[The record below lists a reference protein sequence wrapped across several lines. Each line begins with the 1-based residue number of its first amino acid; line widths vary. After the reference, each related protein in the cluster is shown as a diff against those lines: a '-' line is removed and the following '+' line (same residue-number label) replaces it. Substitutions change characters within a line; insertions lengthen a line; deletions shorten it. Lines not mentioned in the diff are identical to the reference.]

1 MQSGTDKEGGQ
12 NGAFLEH
19 VAHQKKDG
27 LGTVKRKAGEICSQS
42 NSPSPPFRR
51 FKGQWKTNFH

>member
-12 NGAFLEH
+12 NGAFLE
-19 VAHQKKDG
+19 QCGTSKKDS
-27 LGTVKRKAGEICSQS
+27 LGTVKRKAGEICLQS
-42 NSPSPPFRR
+42 NSPSPAFRR